1 MQRVFFAL
9 SLLLAMTALGHAQ
22 LSVDL
27 VLDQE
32 QFLSDESLQVQV
44 KISNRSGQKVE
55 LGKDAGWL
63 EFSIEHL
70 EGGIVQRLGEVSL
83 DGVLNLE
90 SAMVA
95 SRTVDLLPF
104 YDLSR
109 LGRYSVS
116 ASVRVKNWDQEFTSK
131 RKTFDV
137 IRGTKIWEQDFG
149 IPAKGVPEVRK
160 YALEQ
165 ASYLKR
171 LMLYAR
177 VTDASE
183 NKVMRVLSLGPL
195 VSFSHPEA
203 QIDKQSNLH
212 VIFQSGA
219 RSFLYNVISPD
230 GRQIVQETYE
240 YAASRP
246 ILKGSDD
253 GKIFVS
259 GGSRRIPADVVP
271 VAQAPAGTNVVSSS
285 KK

>member
-95 SRTVDLLPF
+95 SRTVDLL
-104 YDLSR
+104 
-109 LGRYSVS
+109 
-116 ASVRVKNWDQEFTSK
+116 
-131 RKTFDV
+131 
-137 IRGTKIWEQDFG
+137 
-149 IPAKGVPEVRK
+149 
-160 YALEQ
+160 
-165 ASYLKR
+165 
-171 LMLYAR
+171 
-177 VTDASE
+177 
-183 NKVMRVLSLGPL
+183 
-195 VSFSHPEA
+195 
-203 QIDKQSNLH
+203 
-212 VIFQSGA
+212 
-219 RSFLYNVISPD
+219 
-230 GRQIVQETYE
+230 
-240 YAASRP
+240 
-246 ILKGSDD
+246 
-253 GKIFVS
+253 
-259 GGSRRIPADVVP
+259 
-271 VAQAPAGTNVVSSS
+271 
-285 KK
+285 